1 MGLPRKWEAIRNIL
15 EYKHVATCD
24 VHKGN
29 PRQTHPKLLT
39 MPLGS
44 IGIHSHSLLITHSV
58 CPRQN
63 VSMLYALGYLL
74 TRIFSS
80 RSQVITWLLLK
91 DSTCRGS
98 KFEVNVVIFIA
109 YFDHVL
115 KALYHWTFVREELI
129 NVSISPEY
137 MQFRIQC
144 LKCGTVI

>member
-15 EYKHVATCD
+15 EYKYVATCD
-24 VHKGN
+24 VDRRN

-91 DSTCRGS
+91 DRTCRGQS
-98 KFEVNVVIFIA
+98 LKLCHYFHYIFWSR
-109 YFDHVL
+109 VKSTVSL
-115 KALYHWTFVREELI
+115 NFVREQLT